1 MPRQRPTKPEKPR
14 SEPEI
19 LPPARGRQ
27 AYQPADWYTTSSTSR
42 IFIARPSPWSIFG
55 IALMIGL
62 VAGAALAIV
71 LGTLLIVV
79 PIVVLLIGGMVL
91 SSAVRARLRR

>member
-1 MPRQRPTKPEKPR
+1 MPRQRPMKPEKPR

-27 AYQPADWYTTSSTSR
+27 AYQPNEWYASNTSR

-62 VAGAALAIV
+62 IAGAALAIV
-71 LGTLLIVV
+71 LGTLLIIV

>member
-1 MPRQRPTKPEKPR
+1 M
-14 SEPEI
+14 
-19 LPPARGRQ
+19 PPARGRQ

-62 VAGAALAIV
+62 IAGAALAIV